1 MTEVGRF
8 PRCRSLLAGGAA
20 LGARRRGGAR
30 AQSFPSGPVKIVTS
44 VGAGSSPDVC
54 ARVLADH
61 LTRLWGQQVIVLN
74 QPGGAGAVAI
84 KAVAPAAPDGHT
96 LYMSLATNFIALPE
110 LQTNF
115 PVDVLRDFV
124 PIGYVGDHPMV
135 IAAGRDLGVNTLPEL
150 IALAKKR
157 KGELNIAAG
166 NRGSILHLAGEW
178 LRTATGIEV
187 TLVHYPSAS
196 QAITDILGGR
206 VHAMIDAVPAMRGA
220 IEGGQLKAL
229 AVATETAAAEFPE
242 PADGG
247 RDHPGLRGGR
257 LAGADG
263 AARHARAAGAQDQ
276 RRPARRAGPARIPE
290 ALRGPRHLHPPDHAR
305 GARPRSSASSSRI
318 WRPGDRRDREE
329 DQVIGRDDAICCWA

>member
-1 MTEVGRF
+1 MSAASGEAVLISRAIGR
-8 PRCRSLLAGGAA
+8 RSFLAGGAA
-20 LGARRRGGAR
+20 LALAAGGAR

-54 ARVLADH
+54 ARVLADY

-124 PIGYVGDHPMV
+124 PVGYVGDHPMV

-150 IALAKKR
+150 IALARQR
-157 KGELNIAAG
+157 KGELNIASG

-178 LRTATGIEV
+178 LRTAAGIEV

-220 IEGGQLKAL
+220 IEGGQLKPL
-229 AVATETAAAEFPE
+229 AVATKTRLPNFPNLPTAAETIPGFEAVGWLALMAPPGTPAPLARKISDDLRGVLAQPDFQKRYEDLGTYIRLTTPEELVAFIREQQRVWGPVIAETAKKI
-242 PADGG
+242 
-247 RDHPGLRGGR
+247 R
-257 LAGADG
+257 
-263 AARHARAAGAQDQ
+263 
-276 RRPARRAGPARIPE
+276 
-290 ALRGPRHLHPPDHAR
+290 
-305 GARPRSSASSSRI
+305 
-318 WRPGDRRDREE
+318 
-329 DQVIGRDDAICCWA
+329 